1 MKMKIKMK
9 KSQVIVLEFIILFV
23 LMFITL
29 WLFEDKVKIWGDIST
44 NSSYDN
50 AKFGWFHI
58 GINILA
64 ICSIIAT
71 IASLLSEIDSDG
83 FLSFLYKKEDRDQ
96 DEEKEKFNLNWNWKK
111 IIKYGILIIIV
122 IYLFGFIK
130 NISKDNI
137 KLYNT
142 SKEYHNAYIQKIQEK
157 MGFYDKLWKTYLQK
171 DKITNINKETFILV
185 TQIIMENR
193 RDGEKL
199 TWKWIQENQQI
210 PYSEFTKF
218 YADLSNFI
226 TSQRE
231 GYFNI
236 EKECQTIA
244 NRNNTMLDTFPNNVY
259 NKILKLE
266 RINFQYGFLSDS
278 TINIFKSKKE
288 NIQ

>member
-1 MKMKIKMK
+1 MK
-9 KSQVIVLEFIILFV
+9 KSQAITLAFIVLFILV
-23 LMFITL
+23 FITL
-29 WLFEDKVKIWGDIST
+29 WLFEDKVKIWGDMGSKD
-44 NSSYDN
+44 SYEN

-58 GINILA
+58 GINVLA
-64 ICSIIAT
+64 ICSIIT
-71 IASLLSEIDSDG
+71 MVILLISETDSDCAY
-83 FLSFLYKKEDRDQ
+83 LSFLYKKEDQ
-96 DEEKEKFNLNWNWKK
+96 NQYEKEEKSNLNWNWKK

-142 SKEYHNAYIQKIQEK
+142 SKKYHNAYIQKIQEK

-199 TWKWIQENQQI
+199 TWKWVQENQQI
-210 PYSEFTKF
+210 PYKEFTKF
-218 YADLSNFI
+218 YADLSDFI